1 MENLKPFDPG
11 EIDETLT
18 RVVTHGGHVYLLFPY
33 INGMDA
39 APHFQSLSI
48 TIAGPAATVQD
59 FSRLTALGRNSGNG
73 GQWFISF
80 STPWLVRA
88 EQVQNLRSRGSVRKR
103 Q

>member
-1 MENLKPFDPG
+1 MENLKPFDPR

-18 RVVTHGGHVYLLFPY
+18 RVVAHAGHIYLMFPY
-33 INGMDA
+33 INGIET
-39 APHFQSLSI
+39 APRFDSLSI
-48 TIAGPAATVQD
+48 TIAGPAATVD
-59 FSRLTALGRNSGNG
+59 EFSKLTALVGNSGNG
-73 GQWFISF
+73 GEWFISF